1 MTPRTSHERKKE
13 NHARAKYVAA
23 ANRGWMSVKTLP
35 PADQV
40 KCFYLT
46 SPFIEPAVALTE
58 LRPLMTG
65 GAGLMVNAAGADVPS
80 AVVTVTLAVQEF
92 TMRLAGTEAINCVG
106 LT

>member
-46 SPFIEPAVALTE
+46 SPFIEPAIGDYMEIEESVWASTKALGVIFHPPPEGAARKIERYGTGR
-58 LRPLMTG
+58 LYPLT
-65 GAGLMVNAAGADVPS
+65 
-80 AVVTVTLAVQEF
+80 F
-92 TMRLAGTEAINCVG
+92 
-106 LT
+106 

>member
-1 MTPRTSHERKKE
+1 

-46 SPFIEPAVALTE
+46 SPFIEPAHYNVIGKRLNE
-58 LRPLMTG
+58 LLYCHTRKKT
-65 GAGLMVNAAGADVPS
+65 
-80 AVVTVTLAVQEF
+80 
-92 TMRLAGTEAINCVG
+92 
-106 LT
+106 

>member
-46 SPFIEPAVALTE
+46 SPFIEPAMIEEVE
-58 LRPLMTG
+58 QF
-65 GAGLMVNAAGADVPS
+65 
-80 AVVTVTLAVQEF
+80 LA
-92 TMRLAGTEAINCVG
+92 TYL
-106 LT
+106 